1 MGVSFNINPSSS
13 SSVPQTHFKTQKFLV
28 ICSYILLAAASSFIF
43 LTLSL
48 RLFPSLCG
56 FFLILLHVLTIIV
69 AISACSVAIS
79 GSSKWYAAHMVV
91 TVITAIFQGSA
102 SVLIFMSTA
111 DFLGYLKS
119 YVREENGVVILR
131 MAGVLSVLIFFL
143 EWVVLTLAFKL
154 RYHAFL
160 EGNNGA
166 GGGGL
171 RVQDEN
177 QKNWPWVFQA

>member
-1 MGVSFNINPSSS
+1 MFRSETTHITPLAIDYD
-13 SSVPQTHFKTQKFLV
+13 SVFARIREFAVK
-28 ICSYILLAAASSFIF
+28 
-43 LTLSL
+43 
-48 RLFPSLCG
+48 R
-56 FFLILLHVLTIIV
+56 
-69 AISACSVAIS
+69 
-79 GSSKWYAAHMVV
+79 
-91 TVITAIFQGSA
+91 A

>member
-1 MGVSFNINPSSS
+1 MGVSFNINPPS
-13 SSVPQTHFKTQKFLV
+13 SSVPEANLRTHKILV
-28 ICSYILLAAASSFIF
+28 ICNYILLAAASSFIF

-69 AISACSVAIS
+69 AISAFSVATS

-160 EGNNGA
+160 QGSNGA
-166 GGGGL
+166 AANGGL
-171 RVQDEN
+171 RFQDEN